1 MESQDRSVEP
11 GPRGEPG
18 EEFTTETSLPLL
30 HDLQELPSRFQRGQ
44 TLGTAGFVRIN
55 TAIHAVARGM
65 GIPLQDQASCFIQD
79 ARQGTQPGQEPPDEF
94 VVHDRLVRCGRG
106 RLCGK
111 RITDQTPV
119 VPHALAIRDAW
130 LFQVLPGPGQQARSG
145 KSLIRQYE
153 SRGSR

>member
-30 HDLQELPSRFQRGQ
+30 HGFQELPSRFQCRQ

-65 GIPLQDQASCFIQD
+65 GVPLQDQAPCFIQD
-79 ARQGTQPGQEPPDEF
+79 ARQSTKPG
-94 VVHDRLVRCGRG
+94 
-106 RLCGK
+106 
-111 RITDQTPV
+111 
-119 VPHALAIRDAW
+119 
-130 LFQVLPGPGQQARSG
+130 
-145 KSLIRQYE
+145 
-153 SRGSR
+153 